1 MRGPKK
7 KALLSKPVSLREYQR
22 EALLEARAHL
32 GNGRRKV
39 LIVMPTGGGKTI
51 TATEA
56 CRQHVAEGGRVLWVA
71 HRRELIKQGRDT
83 LERCGLRVGAFGLN
97 SGAPVQVE
105 SIQSLVHPKRR
116 EVPPATL
123 VVADEAHHLLA
134 EEWRK
139 LAEMYKDCLLI
150 GLTATPERGDGQP
163 LGDIFDALVVAAQM
177 SKLIALHEED
187 PTIGL
192 VPCDVKRP
200 AHEDGS
206 PWVLRSDEVAQD
218 PVDAYTMFGNGER
231 AVVFAPNVP
240 AAREFC
246 DAFNA
251 AGIAADVVH
260 SKMPK
265 DERDSVLKLFER
277 GELRVVLNC
286 NILTE
291 GWDDPGCSIC
301 IVARGCEHAGL
312 YLQMVGRVMRPA
324 PGKMRAILIDLRGV
338 SYMHGLPAADRTFR
352 LEGVAI
358 EAAQVEEE
366 KHCPM
371 CGRILEGKKCTNPK
385 CNEDVVVDSQT
396 LETPHSVDAQLV
408 HVDWNDAAHDTVSAR
423 TVRLAEWF
431 REARTAGHKAG
442 AAIQRF
448 RRIYGFY
455 PRKQERMDAMLLAGV
470 EEKEL
475 PLDSQPPPPPELPPP
490 APPTP

>member
-163 LGDIFDALVVAAQM
+163 LGDIFDALVVARADEQAHRAARGGSDHRSRALRREASGARGRLAVGA
-177 SKLIALHEED
+177 SKRRGRAGSGRRLH
-187 PTIGL
+187 
-192 VPCDVKRP
+192 DVRQRRARRRLRP
-200 AHEDGS
+200 
-206 PWVLRSDEVAQD
+206 
-218 PVDAYTMFGNGER
+218 ER
-231 AVVFAPNVP
+231 A
-240 AAREFC
+240 
-246 DAFNA
+246 
-251 AGIAADVVH
+251 
-260 SKMPK
+260 
-265 DERDSVLKLFER
+265 R
-277 GELRVVLNC
+277 G
-286 NILTE
+286 
-291 GWDDPGCSIC
+291 
-301 IVARGCEHAGL
+301 A
-312 YLQMVGRVMRPA
+312 
-324 PGKMRAILIDLRGV
+324 
-338 SYMHGLPAADRTFR
+338 
-352 LEGVAI
+352 
-358 EAAQVEEE
+358 
-366 KHCPM
+366 
-371 CGRILEGKKCTNPK
+371 
-385 CNEDVVVDSQT
+385 
-396 LETPHSVDAQLV
+396 
-408 HVDWNDAAHDTVSAR
+408 
-423 TVRLAEWF
+423 
-431 REARTAGHKAG
+431 
-442 AAIQRF
+442 
-448 RRIYGFY
+448 
-455 PRKQERMDAMLLAGV
+455 
-470 EEKEL
+470 
-475 PLDSQPPPPPELPPP
+475 
-490 APPTP
+490 